1 MAETTA
7 DVTERIQILLDLQ
20 KDAHDK
26 AARASA
32 REIAK
37 LEKSYDPL
45 ARATIRYKQ
54 ETDKLATA
62 LRKGTITEQRHAQ
75 LLEKVQA
82 EYDQTAA
89 RLNKLTAAQDAHAMT
104 GNTVFASVN
113 RNKQAFQQLGYQVG
127 DFAVQVGSGTSAL
140 TAFAQQGSQVLGF
153 LGPWGA
159 LAGAALAITLPLAG
173 AFLDTGEEA
182 KSFADALEDA
192 QSAIDA
198 YVSAADL
205 AMMSTEQLEDR
216 FGSAAS
222 RIRAT
227 LDLLEQI
234 ARSEAQRKIDG
245 INASISEL
253 LNMET
258 DGDRRLD
265 VAEFFGFSDLEFFFG
280 EARKGI
286 RSMAGEFQFYQD
298 QLAASSGDLDA
309 QIAAMSQLIDVT
321 RQLAAER
328 GGVTAE
334 EEALIKQLA
343 ETLVLM
349 EDQRGK
355 VEQVESSTYALS
367 DAVFSVVDAIKHID
381 FGAAIDQAQ
390 SFADVLREAAGN
402 AWSMAQAR
410 AYHGA
415 NMSGGRGADPRQF
428 GGSARDWQKNNP
440 YPVFEETA
448 KLPSTRTRASQT
460 GASGTNRVER
470 EAEQAAA
477 AYDRLMRSLD
487 PLRAVAGEYA
497 DNQNVLNEALA
508 AGKITS
514 AEFAA
519 GMELVDQ
526 AHEKALA
533 DLSKNDALKNLRD
546 DVEGLTESLLRTAAA
561 GGSVGDALRNFL
573 LDATL
578 QAAAQNLTSAL
589 FGAAGSTG
597 GGLFGTI
604 ASSILGQRAGGGGV
618 RGGSPYLVNEGTPNS
633 EVFVPSRSGGILNV
647 PQAQAAL
654 SKATGGSASATTVSV
669 PISIDARGAQAG
681 VAEQIAQQME
691 RMRPQM
697 QADAV
702 TAVYK
707 ANKERPLR

>member
-1 MAETTA
+1 MAETTSN
-7 DVTERIQILLDLQ
+7 VTERIQILLDLQ

-37 LEKSYDPL
+37 LEKAYDPL
-45 ARATIRYKQ
+45 ARATLRYKQ

-62 LRKGTITEQRHAQ
+62 LQKGTITERRHAQ

-89 RLNKLTAAQDAHAMT
+89 RLNQLSAAQDAMGGTT
-104 GNTVFASVN
+104 GRVMGTLN
-113 RNKQAFQQLGYQVG
+113 RNKAAVQQLGYQVG

-159 LAGAALAITLPLAG
+159 VAGAALAVTVPLVG
-173 AFLDTGEEA
+173 AFLDSGEEA
-182 KSFADALEDA
+182 KGFADALEVA
-192 QSAIDA
+192 RAAIDA

-253 LNMET
+253 LDMET

-280 EARKGI
+280 EARNGI

-367 DAVFSVVDAIKHID
+367 DAVFTVVDAIKRID
-381 FGAAIDQAQ
+381 FGTAIDQAQ

-402 AWSMAQAR
+402 AWRMAQAR
-410 AYHGA
+410 ASIESGQFELGLGA
-415 NMSGGRGADPRQF
+415 AAYGGAQVATREQTAIFNQEGTVLPAPKKTNSGTRGAD
-428 GGSARDWQKNNP
+428 
-440 YPVFEETA
+440 
-448 KLPSTRTRASQT
+448 
-460 GASGTNRVER
+460 RVER

-487 PLRAVAGEYA
+487 PLRAIAGEYA
-497 DNQNVLNEALA
+497 TISMETNFNLAYIAMNSEDVHMTSEDKQVQEILQDIWDEFHPAILWWADERAATDPANVR
-508 AGKITS
+508 S
-514 AEFAA
+514 VYR
-519 GMELVDQ
+519 EL
-526 AHEKALA
+526 
-533 DLSKNDALKNLRD
+533 LSGPEGSMAYAIKLRPF
-546 DVEGLTESLLRTAAA
+546 LTE
-561 GGSVGDALRNFL
+561 
-573 LDATL
+573 
-578 QAAAQNLTSAL
+578 
-589 FGAAGSTG
+589 
-597 GGLFGTI
+597 
-604 ASSILGQRAGGGGV
+604 
-618 RGGSPYLVNEGTPNS
+618 
-633 EVFVPSRSGGILNV
+633 
-647 PQAQAAL
+647 
-654 SKATGGSASATTVSV
+654 
-669 PISIDARGAQAG
+669 
-681 VAEQIAQQME
+681 VA
-691 RMRPQM
+691 
-697 QADAV
+697 
-702 TAVYK
+702 
-707 ANKERPLR
+707 